1 MKKSKSIVWKLSSII
16 IGLFLVLFLAYSVVT
31 SMMIKDQSVEDAES
45 STVKNAEYS
54 VGKMSEH
61 FNTVNE
67 QLLTTKHIVERMHEK
82 KNLSAEEVIDML
94 EVNLTDNDEIFA
106 VYAILENNSVEI
118 EPTISKALIDDNKRF
133 IPYLVQDGDQV
144 NVTFLEGYETEEIGN
159 WYWVPKKEK
168 RAILTE
174 PYEEEVNGEMMS
186 MTTLAV
192 PLIDSTGTFFG
203 ILSADISIDYL
214 AELVTT
220 IKPDGGYSSIITE
233 TGMISVNTNKKKMNG
248 TYMKDSIDWDS
259 VKKTLDSGKPE
270 SIYVDSKTYGEQ
282 AFNAF
287 APMMLKGIDETWTV
301 QLVLP
306 NSKILETFNSII
318 FVNGL
323 SAIIMVVLM
332 AAATARFIFKS
343 LNPLTFLRDSIETA
357 AEGDLSKKIDE
368 KYIKSDEIGAVS
380 AAYNNML
387 DKTNDAIHT
396 VLNSSTVLNQSST
409 QVNEAFNEIVASSQ
423 EVSVATNEIAEG
435 AAKQSIDT
443 EETGSRM
450 IGLSD
455 QIDSLTVLSKQ
466 MDKLSNQTRE
476 TTEKGMKEIEDLREH
491 NAASNEMNE
500 KVQTQIESLTSNI
513 ANINQVIASIQGISN
528 QTNLLALNASIEAAR
543 AGEHGKGFAVV
554 AEEVRKLAEQSKN
567 ETEVIRQT
575 VESIVEDSKQTV
587 SMIAAN
593 VQLMKAQSESVQNTE
608 TAFKDNHK
616 LSQDSADAISQLV
629 SELNNM
635 LEHKN
640 QAMMAIQSISAISEE
655 TAASAEQVSASAVDQ
670 QAELEKVADSVNHM
684 NTIAKELQEVVDR
697 FKLS

>member
-1 MKKSKSIVWKLSSII
+1 MKKSKSIAWKLSSMI
-16 IGLFLVLFLAYSVVT
+16 IGLFLVLFVIYSVET
-31 SMMIKDQSVEDAES
+31 SMIIKNKSVEDAES

-61 FNTVNE
+61 FNKVNE
-67 QLLTTKHIVERMHEK
+67 RLLTTKYIVESMHEK
-82 KNLSAEEVIDML
+82 NDLSAEEVIDML
-94 EVNLTDNDEIFA
+94 EANLTDNDEIFA

-118 EPTISKALIDDNKRF
+118 EPTISKALIDDSNRF
-133 IPYLVQDGDQV
+133 IPYLVKDGDQV
-144 NVTFLEGYETEEIGN
+144 DVSFLEGYESEEIGD

-174 PYEEEVNGEMMS
+174 PYEEEVNGENMS
-186 MTTLAV
+186 MTTLSV

-287 APMMLKGIDETWTV
+287 APMMLEGIDETWSV

-306 NSKILETFNSII
+306 NSKILETFNEIL
-318 FVNGL
+318 FVNIA
-323 SAIIMVVLM
+323 SVIIMVVLM
-332 AAATARFIFKS
+332 GLATARFIYKA
-343 LNPLTFLRDSIETA
+343 LNPLTYLRDSIETA
-357 AEGDLSKKIDE
+357 AEGNLTKKIDE
-368 KYIKSDEIGAVS
+368 KYIRQDEIGAVS

-435 AAKQSIDT
+435 AARQSIDT

-450 IGLSD
+450 VGLSD
-455 QIDSLTVLSKQ
+455 QIDSLTVLSGQ
-466 MDKLSNQTRE
+466 MDKLSIQTRE
-476 TTEKGMKEIEDLREH
+476 TTEKGMKEIEGLREH
-491 NAASNEMNE
+491 NVASNEMNE
-500 KVQTQIESLTSNI
+500 KVQNQIESLTSNI
-513 ANINQVIASIQGISN
+513 ANINQVITSIQGISN

-593 VQLMKAQSESVQNTE
+593 VQLMKAQNESVQNTE

-616 LSQDSADAISQLV
+616 LAQDSATAISQLV
-629 SELNNM
+629 SELTNM

-640 QAMMAIQSISAISEE
+640 QAMTAIQSISAISEE

>member
-1 MKKSKSIVWKLSSII
+1 MKKSKSIVWKLSSMI
-16 IGLFLVLFLAYSVVT
+16 IGLFLALFLAYSVVT
-31 SMMIKDQSVEDAES
+31 SMIINDKSVGDAES
-45 STVKNAEYS
+45 STLRNAEYS

-61 FNTVNE
+61 FNKVNE
-67 QLLTTKHIVERMHEK
+67 QLLTTKRIVEGMHEK
-82 KNLSAEEVIDML
+82 RNLSAEEVIDML
-94 EVNLTDNDEIFA
+94 KVNLTDNDEIFA
-106 VYAILENNSVEI
+106 VYAVLENDSVEI
-118 EPTISKALIDDNKRF
+118 EPTISKALIDDSKRF

-144 NVTFLEGYETEEIGN
+144 NVTFLEGYESEETGD

-186 MTTLAV
+186 MTTLSV

-203 ILSADISIDYL
+203 ILSADMSVDYL

-233 TGMISVNTNKKKMNG
+233 AGMISVNSNKEKMNG

-270 SIYVDSKTYGEQ
+270 SIYVDSKTYGEE

-287 APMMLKGIDETWTV
+287 APMMLEGIDETWTV

-306 NSKILETFNSII
+306 NSKILETFNEIL
-318 FVNGL
+318 FVNIA

-332 AAATARFIFKS
+332 AAATARFIYKA
-343 LNPLTFLRDSIETA
+343 LNPLTYLRDSIETA
-357 AEGDLSKKIDE
+357 AEGNLTKKIDE
-368 KYIKSDEIGAVS
+368 KYIRQDEIGAVS

-409 QVNEAFNEIVASSQ
+409 QVNGAFDEIVASSQ
-423 EVSVATNEIAEG
+423 EVSVATDEIATG
-435 AAKQSIDT
+435 AARQSEDT

-450 IGLSD
+450 IDLSN
-455 QIDSLTVLSKQ
+455 QIDSLTVLSAQ
-466 MDKLSNQTRE
+466 MDTLSNQTKE
-476 TTEKGMKEIEDLREH
+476 TTEKGMNEIASLREH

-500 KVQTQIESLTSNI
+500 KVQTQIETLTSNI

-593 VQLMKAQSESVQNTE
+593 MQLMKAQNESVQNTE
-608 TAFKDNHK
+608 AAFKDNHQ
-616 LSQDSADAISQLV
+616 LAQDSATAISQLV
-629 SELNNM
+629 AELTNM

-640 QAMMAIQSISAISEE
+640 QAMMAIQNISAISEE
-655 TAASAEQVSASAVDQ
+655 TAASAEQVSASAADQ
-670 QAELEKVADSVNHM
+670 QAELERVAGSVYHM
-684 NTIAKELQEVVDR
+684 TTIAQELQEVVDR